1 MAKNNVGFCREVED
15 ELSARKS
22 RSARIHKQNLEM
34 LKREHP
40 DILAIYESIADTAID
55 FADKIVASPQDGEAL
70 RKLASDIIA
79 SKTADFKKALSA
91 AGLDP
96 ELLEPVY
103 KCSLCKDT
111 GLVGGEMCGCIRQ
124 IVIEKNFSG
133 SGVDPEMSFENF
145 RHDLIDEPRERKANE
160 NIYSFCLDYADS
172 FPDNAL
178 PDMLLLGAPGVGKTY
193 LLNCI
198 GDRVLKNGYSV
209 LKISAN
215 KLVGRVLDSIRDR
228 ELERPDF
235 VLPDL
240 LIIDDL
246 GAEPLLENITVETLL
261 SILCERQEER
271 KATVIA
277 SNLEPAALNEY
288 YGERIVSRLIDINR
302 SKVIKI
308 TTPSLRRI
316 RF

>member
-1 MAKNNVGFCREVED
+1 M
-15 ELSARKS
+15 
-22 RSARIHKQNLEM
+22 
-34 LKREHP
+34 
-40 DILAIYESIADTAID
+40 
-55 FADKIVASPQDGEAL
+55 
-70 RKLASDIIA
+70 
-79 SKTADFKKALSA
+79 
-91 AGLDP
+91 
-96 ELLEPVY
+96 
-103 KCSLCKDT
+103 
-111 GLVGGEMCGCIRQ
+111 
-124 IVIEKNFSG
+124 IEKNFSG
-133 SGVDPEMSFENF
+133 SGVDPEMSFENY
-145 RHDLIDEPRERKANE
+145 RHDLIEDPRERRANE
-160 NIYSFCLDYADS
+160 NICAFCLDYADS

-178 PDMLLLGAPGVGKTY
+178 SDMLLLGAPGVGKTY

-215 KLVGRVLDSIRDR
+215 KLVARVLDSIRDK

-240 LIIDDL
+240 LLIDDL

-261 SILCERQEER
+261 SILCDRQEEK

-277 SNLEPAALNEY
+277 SNLDPAALNEY
-288 YGERIVSRLIDINR
+288 YGERIVSRLIDVNR

-316 RF
+316 RI